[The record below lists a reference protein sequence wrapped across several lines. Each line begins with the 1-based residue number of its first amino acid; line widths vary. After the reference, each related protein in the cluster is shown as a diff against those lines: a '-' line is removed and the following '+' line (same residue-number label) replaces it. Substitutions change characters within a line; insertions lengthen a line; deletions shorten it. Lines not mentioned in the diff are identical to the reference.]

1 MQWLAA
7 VCVRRPV
14 FATVLMLL
22 VLVVGIAGYTKL
34 GLDEFPNIDFP
45 IVIITTRLPGG
56 APEEIETDVTDKIES
71 AVSTISGID
80 ELNSRSSEGVSLV
93 IVGFALEKSVDVA
106 AQDVRDHISLVLPQL
121 PKGVDPPVVSKVD
134 PDATPVLI
142 VALKSKRPIRETT
155 EIADKSVRR
164 QIESISGVG
173 EVTLVGGRKRQ
184 VNVWLNPLAL
194 QARGLS
200 ATDVQR
206 TIAAQNMTTPGGRV
220 ETGPQNL
227 TLRVEGRVESPDAV
241 GRIVVREANGH
252 AVRVEDVARVEDS
265 QEEEESYAQLDDD
278 QTVVL
283 SVKKQSGT
291 NTVAVVDAVKSRLG
305 AVQATLPDD
314 VTLKIVRDNSGI
326 IRTGIGAVKEHLVV
340 GAILAALVVLVFL
353 GNFRSTIIAAV
364 AIPISI
370 IGTFGLMWLEGF
382 TLNFLTLLALALAV
396 GIVIDDAIVVLE
408 NITRFIEDKKHK
420 PFPAAVLATR
430 DIGLAV
436 LATTLSLMAVFLP
449 VALMSGIVGRFLKSF
464 GMTMAFAIFVS
475 LIVSFSLTPA
485 LSARWLQPS
494 EGRPPSRLARVAD
507 AFYAPIE
514 RVYMV
519 ILRWA
524 MRHRWVIV
532 AACCL
537 TLGSCIPLVNIIPK
551 GFTPPDDRGQ
561 FEVNV
566 RVPEGTSVTS
576 TRLITERIAQDIRR
590 FPGVVQTLL
599 TVAEDALK
607 TPNLARIVVQLTDPR
622 ERDVGQ
628 LQLMDRVRKEIFSKQ
643 PPEYR
648 MTVGEVSGIST
659 GGSSAFISNSLA
671 GPDHARLGEYA
682 TRITDDLRKV
692 PGAVDVDNSLI
703 VGKPELKVSIDRER
717 AADLG
722 VQVSD
727 VASTLQLFV
736 GGLKTSSYAEA
747 GEQYDIRVRAEARYR
762 ASPETLAL
770 VSVPSSK
777 YGTVALSNVV
787 RMLPAEGPSEIARL
801 GRRRQITIT
810 ANPGPGV
817 GESLV
822 DTALKKITAAQHLPP
837 GYALQAVGRSKAT
850 GDTASNFLLAFSL
863 SFIFMYL
870 VLAAQF
876 ESWLHP
882 ITILLSL
889 PLTVPF
895 ALLSLLLFHQTFN
908 IMSALGLLVLFGV
921 VKKNSIL
928 QIDHTNHL
936 RAEGIER
943 NQAILDA
950 NRDRLRPILMTTLAF
965 VAGMIPLML
974 ARGIGA
980 GQDRAIAGVVV
991 GGQTLSLMLTLLATP
1006 VAYSLFDD
1014 LAASARRRFGTK
1026 TKIDKGEKELSAL
1039 LDVAPHV
1046 EAPEAHRT

>member
-1 MQWLAA
+1 
-7 VCVRRPV
+7 
-14 FATVLMLL
+14 
-22 VLVVGIAGYTKL
+22 
-34 GLDEFPNIDFP
+34 
-45 IVIITTRLPGG
+45 
-56 APEEIETDVTDKIES
+56 
-71 AVSTISGID
+71 
-80 ELNSRSSEGVSLV
+80 
-93 IVGFALEKSVDVA
+93 
-106 AQDVRDHISLVLPQL
+106 
-121 PKGVDPPVVSKVD
+121 
-134 PDATPVLI
+134 
-142 VALKSKRPIRETT
+142 
-155 EIADKSVRR
+155 
-164 QIESISGVG
+164 
-173 EVTLVGGRKRQ
+173 
-184 VNVWLNPLAL
+184 
-194 QARGLS
+194 
-200 ATDVQR
+200 
-206 TIAAQNMTTPGGRV
+206 
-220 ETGPQNL
+220 
-227 TLRVEGRVESPDAV
+227 
-241 GRIVVREANGH
+241 
-252 AVRVEDVARVEDS
+252 
-265 QEEEESYAQLDDD
+265 
-278 QTVVL
+278 
-283 SVKKQSGT
+283 VK
-291 NTVAVVDAVKSRLG
+291 ARLG
-305 AVQATLPDD
+305 AVQSTLPDD
-314 VTLKIVRDNSGI
+314 VKLKIVRDNSGI

-340 GAILAALVVLVFL
+340 GAFLAALVVLVFL

-370 IGTFGLMWLEGF
+370 IGTFGLMWLQGF

-408 NITRFIEDKKHK
+408 NITRFIEEKKHK

-485 LSARWLQPS
+485 LSARWLEPS
-494 EGRPPSRLARVAD
+494 DGRAPSGLARFAD
-507 AFYAPIE
+507 AFYKPIE

-519 ILRWA
+519 MLRWA

-532 AACCL
+532 AASCA
-537 TLGSCIPLVNIIPK
+537 TLGSCIPLVNAIPK

-561 FEVNV
+561 FEVNI

-576 TRLITERIAQDIRR
+576 TRLIAERIAQDIRR
-590 FPGVVQTLL
+590 LPGVTQTLL
-599 TVAEDALK
+599 TVAEDALQ
-607 TPNLARIVVQLTDPR
+607 TPNLSRIVVALSDPR

-628 LQLMDRVRKEIFSKQ
+628 LQLMDRVRKEIFTKQ

-659 GGSSAFISNSLA
+659 GGSSAFISYALA
-671 GPDHARLGEYA
+671 GPDLARLGEYA
-682 TRITDDLRKV
+682 THITDALRKV

-703 VGKPELKVSIDRER
+703 VGKPELSVSIDRER

-722 VQVSD
+722 VLVSD

-747 GEQYDIRVRAEARYR
+747 GEQYDIRLRADARYR

-810 ANPGPGV
+810 ANPAPGV

-822 DTALKKITAAQHLPP
+822 DGALKKITAEQHLPP
-837 GYALQAVGRSKAT
+837 GYTLQAIGRSKAT
-850 GDTASNFLLAFSL
+850 GDTAGNFLLAFSL

-921 VKKNSIL
+921 VKKNAIL

-936 RAEGIER
+936 RAEGLER

-965 VAGMIPLML
+965 VAGMVPLML
-974 ARGIGA
+974 AKGIGA

-991 GGQTLSLMLTLLATP
+991 GGQTLSLLLTLLATP

-1014 LAASARRRFGTK
+1014 LASMVRRRFGK
-1026 TKIDKGEKELSAL
+1026 KVKPDKGERELSAL
-1039 LDVAPHV
+1039 LDPGPRV
-1046 EAPEAHRT
+1046 EEPQADRT